1 MSAFHPYEAYVREA
15 FLPSLFALSFSPLL
29 LHKVNAVLHAHKLQF
44 KNNSCEKKQDKK
56 TYLKGQK
63 NSPVRP
69 RQNSSLVAS
78 AVATVPFP
86 HSPLHCLTFIL
97 GGTLYEFPAP
107 LLLFPVSTFYPAFSL
122 SISAAVFLQQRRLLR
137 CLPLRPSLLPWP
149 GFRKQGRGGGRGQVC
164 KGKGRRGG
172 GHRGTRRNVRRR
184 EAAREVTRSFTWRE
198 KHIRGNPR
206 RRWKKNCLGVTEVTF
221 ATELGQQ
228 HRA

>member
-15 FLPSLFALSFSPLL
+15 FLPYLFALFPPFLL
-29 LHKVNAVLHAHKLQF
+29 DKVNAVLHAHKLQF

-137 CLPLRPSLLPWP
+137 CLPP
-149 GFRKQGRGGGRGQVC
+149 
-164 KGKGRRGG
+164 
-172 GHRGTRRNVRRR
+172 
-184 EAAREVTRSFTWRE
+184 SFTPPMAW
-198 KHIRGNPR
+198 
-206 RRWKKNCLGVTEVTF
+206 V
-221 ATELGQQ
+221 
-228 HRA
+228 